1 MLESCQHAAFDVFPG
16 EAAVHVV
23 GERFSEFFAGLA
35 AEAVVAATASG
46 AAGFEQAV
54 AGGKAGEDLAGAV
67 ERTLADPGRLCGADL
82 PVAGEVVDDEEVI
95 DGEIRVLP
103 DQLDKFGGG
112 LLTFDGDRDGLA
124 RGGVNGRLLT
134 LREQIAEG
142 AGNAKVGGIGE
153 AYLASAP
160 KSAG

>member
-35 AEAVVAATASG
+35 AEAVVAASG

-67 ERTLADPGRLCGADL
+67 ERTLADSSRLCGADL
-82 PVAGEVVDDEEVI
+82 PVAG
-95 DGEIRVLP
+95 
-103 DQLDKFGGG
+103 
-112 LLTFDGDRDGLA
+112 
-124 RGGVNGRLLT
+124 
-134 LREQIAEG
+134 
-142 AGNAKVGGIGE
+142 
-153 AYLASAP
+153 SAL
-160 KSAG
+160 G